1 DYQKCREGGYSMT
14 TFSQIHGNASGYRND
29 FLELKQLCI
38 QVSNEKAKGEPMV
51 AWFRFRNRRIAQ
63 VLEPMKKEL
72 QERIKKESNIE
83 DMDENKKS
91 ENTIQRN
98 STSAAQKTINE
109 QDIKLSNNPDEAL
122 NDLNNLERETK
133 KAQDRTANNV
143 SNYRKVIQ
151 NVDSV

>member
-1 DYQKCREGGYSMT
+1 MT

-51 AWFRFRNRRIAQ
+51 AWFRLRNRRIAQ

-83 DMDENKKS
+83 GMENIKKAK
-91 ENTIQRN
+91 NAIKRN
-98 STSAAQKTINE
+98 EVSAAQKIVNE

-133 KAQDRTANNV
+133 KAQDRAANNV
-143 SNYRKVIQ
+143 SYYRKVIQ
-151 NVDSV
+151 NRSEERRVGKKRKTD